1 MKITAINWLV
11 ITTVLLIILSV
22 LAYFNIIFEIIF
34 GIMLIG
40 QALLIFSVYK
50 ILRDNYSSDKTFKD
64 LYEDR
69 PDLGK

>member
-11 ITTVLLIILSV
+11 ITTVLLITLCV
-22 LAYFNIIFEIIF
+22 LANFNISFGIIF

-50 ILRDNYSSDKTFKD
+50 ILRDNYSTDKTFKD

>member
-11 ITTVLLIILSV
+11 ITTVLLITLCV
-22 LAYFNIIFEIIF
+22 LANFNISFGIIF

-50 ILRDNYSSDKTFKD
+50 ILRDNYSTDKTFKD

-69 PDLGK
+69 PDLRK

>member
-11 ITTVLLIILSV
+11 ITTVLLITLCV
-22 LAYFNIIFEIIF
+22 LANFNISFGIIF

-50 ILRDNYSSDKTFKD
+50 ILRDNYSTDRTFKD

-69 PDLGK
+69 PDLRK

>member
-11 ITTVLLIILSV
+11 ITTVLLITLCV
-22 LAYFNIIFEIIF
+22 LANFNISFGIIF

-40 QALLIFSVYK
+40 QALLILSVYK
-50 ILRDNYSSDKTFKD
+50 ILRDNYSTDKTFKD

-69 PDLGK
+69 PNLGK

>member
-22 LAYFNIIFEIIF
+22 LAYFNISFGIIF

-50 ILRDNYSSDKTFKD
+50 ILRDNYSTDKTFKD